1 MHLSDAH
8 HFRKMIAGACMVV
21 APVVLLVS
29 MVIHP
34 ASDMNEAT
42 QVATI
47 ADNLD
52 AWYVAHLLA
61 LISIALTVPVIL
73 GLMHMLREREVAFGH
88 LGGGLA
94 MLGLLAF
101 AGVVGM
107 ELVMWQMVAG
117 GSTREAVALLE
128 RLNETAGIVI
138 PFVLVSFGLTLGLA
152 CLAFGLYR
160 ARAVQSWMAIFVAA
174 GDPAR
179 GRVRSGAE
187 LAGDR
192 GRGLPGRGPRRD
204 RPDGPARDR
213 RSLGAHPRIRGLP
226 PRAGDALVP
235 EAAAAP
241 AAARVSSTGAPSGRP
256 WL

>member
-8 HFRKMIAGACMVV
+8 HFRKMVAGACMVA
-21 APVVLLVS
+21 APLVLLVA

-34 ASDMNEAT
+34 ASDMDEAT

-61 LISIALTVPVIL
+61 LVSIALTVPVVL

-88 LGGGLA
+88 AGGGLA
-94 MLGLLAF
+94 MLGLLAL
-101 AGVVGM
+101 AGLVGM

-138 PFVLVSFGLTLGLA
+138 PFVLVSFGFALGMA
-152 CLAFGLYR
+152 CLAIGLYR
-160 ARAVQSWMAIFVAA
+160 ARAVQSWMAISVAA
-174 GDPAR
+174 GAILL
-179 GRVRSGAE
+179 GVAFGAALNW
-187 LAGDR
+187 LAIVAAAFLVVG
-192 GRGLPGRGPRRD
+192 
-204 RPDGPARDR
+204 
-213 RSLGAHPRIRGLP
+213 LGAIGRMVLRETDEAWEHTPEYEGFRP
-226 PRAGDALVP
+226 VP
-235 EAAAAP
+235 GM
-241 AAARVSSTGAPSGRP
+241 R
-256 WL
+256 

>member
-1 MHLSDAH
+1 
-8 HFRKMIAGACMVV
+8 MVA

-88 LGGGLA
+88 VGGGLA
-94 MLGLLAF
+94 ILGLLAF

-174 GDPAR
+174 GAILL
-179 GRVRSGAE
+179 GVAFGAALNW
-187 LAGDR
+187 LATVAAAFLVVG
-192 GRGLPGRGPRRD
+192 
-204 RPDGPARDR
+204 
-213 RSLGAHPRIRGLP
+213 LGAIGRMVLRETDEAWEHTPEYEGFRP
-226 PRAGDALVP
+226 VP
-235 EAAAAP
+235 GM
-241 AAARVSSTGAPSGRP
+241 R
-256 WL
+256 

>member
-8 HFRKMIAGACMVV
+8 HFRKMVAGACMVV

-61 LISIALTVPVIL
+61 LISIALTVPVVL

-88 LGGGLA
+88 VGGGLA

-101 AGVVGM
+101 AGIIGM

-117 GSTREAVALLE
+117 GSTSEAVALLE
-128 RLNETAGIVI
+128 RLNDTAGIVI

-160 ARAVQSWMAIFVAA
+160 ARAVQSWMAISVATGAILLGVAFGAALSWLAIVAA
-174 GDPAR
+174 AFLVVG
-179 GRVRSGAE
+179 
-187 LAGDR
+187 
-192 GRGLPGRGPRRD
+192 
-204 RPDGPARDR
+204 
-213 RSLGAHPRIRGLP
+213 LGAIGRMVLRETDEAWEHTPEYEGFRP
-226 PRAGDALVP
+226 VP
-235 EAAAAP
+235 GM
-241 AAARVSSTGAPSGRP
+241 R
-256 WL
+256 